1 MFHSIPKWPAFIW
14 NIFSVI
20 SINLRY
26 NKWQVIFSMF
36 LMASC
41 IYNFYRTP
49 DIICALEGSCDDSLS
64 TIIRGLF
71 MRVVATTCFISRIII
86 ILKGKSKLVLY
97 NVNIEKF
104 HAFSPMTR
112 SETELLSKL
121 SCRIVLGVLLLT
133 VPFNALR
140 LMMLLNRSDYM
151 LLNFSFMYLQNTS
164 MYYIETHFIVLCF
177 NLYQKFVGINKDL
190 TELKIDTIL
199 RNKYPFV
206 SQTGEKYGK
215 NNSSREAI
223 NSLATGHPMTNYVE
237 QLKIKHRLVREAVKN
252 LNDLFGN
259 HLGLSLCS
267 LCMYTMF
274 DLYYYMMGIM
284 RPRNYFILVC
294 GWLLQYTFRFG
305 SITILAHLT
314 TKQVI
319 GYDRYSNNRY

>member
-1 MFHSIPKWPAFIW
+1 MFHSIPKWPALIW

-26 NKWQVIFSMF
+26 NGWQVIFSIL

-41 IYNFYRTP
+41 VYNFYVTP
-49 DIICALEGSCDDSLS
+49 DIICALEGSCDNSLS
-64 TIIRGLF
+64 TIIKGLF
-71 MRVVATTCFISRIII
+71 MRVVAGTCLISRIII

-97 NVNIEKF
+97 NSNVEKF

-112 SETELLSKL
+112 AETEVLSKL
-121 SCRIVLGVLLLT
+121 SCQVVLCVLLLT
-133 VPFNALR
+133 VPINILR
-140 LMMLLNRSDYM
+140 LMMLLHRTDYM

-177 NLYQKFVGINKDL
+177 NLYQKFAGINKDL
-190 TELKIDTIL
+190 TELKINTIL

-206 SQTGEKYGK
+206 SQTDEKYGK
-215 NNSSREAI
+215 NNNSSCREVTD
-223 NSLATGHPMTNYVE
+223 SLATGHPMTNYVE
-237 QLKIKHRLVREAVKN
+237 QLKIKHSLVREAVKN
-252 LNDLFGN
+252 LNDLFGS

-284 RPRNYFILVC
+284 RPKNYFILVC

-319 GYDRYSNNRY
+319 NWCNATL